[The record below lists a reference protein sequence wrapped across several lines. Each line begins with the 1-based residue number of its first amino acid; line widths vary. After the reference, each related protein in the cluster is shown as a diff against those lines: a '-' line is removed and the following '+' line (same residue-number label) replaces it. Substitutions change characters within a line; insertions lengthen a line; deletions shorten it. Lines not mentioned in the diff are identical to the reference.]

1 MPNCDLSIVIVHWN
15 VIDLLAASLRAIEQV
30 SRPIDGVPQRRR
42 FGPADKVQTLEVIV
56 VDNASNDG
64 AVTRIKTAFPW
75 VKLAASEINL
85 GFTAGNNLGYAESS
99 GRFVYFLNPDTE
111 IAHGGPEADGLWSLY
126 RAVHEDDT
134 VGMAGP
140 RLRYADGTPQES
152 TRRFPTPLTGFFES
166 TWLGRL
172 WPGNPWSR
180 RFHMVDWRVDYR
192 HDVDWI
198 VGAAMLARREALEQ
212 ARLAPYAGPF
222 DEGFFMYSE
231 ELDLCRRI
239 KEAGWRVVYVPE
251 SLVIH
256 YEGRSSEQVVAARH
270 IHFNTSKVRYYHKVF
285 GDRWADVLRRYLLLE
300 FRWQLWEERV
310 KRLLGSK
317 RDLRTAR
324 IDAYKEVLASGL
336 RSEKPMDD
344 PPVDT
349 V

>member
-1 MPNCDLSIVIVHWN
+1 MP
-15 VIDLLAASLRAIEQV
+15 
-30 SRPIDGVPQRRR
+30 
-42 FGPADKVQTLEVIV
+42 
-56 VDNASNDG
+56 
-64 AVTRIKTAFPW
+64 
-75 VKLAASEINL
+75 
-85 GFTAGNNLGYAESS
+85 ESS

-111 IAHGGPEADGLWSLY
+111 IDQGDPETDGLWRLY
-126 RAVHEDDT
+126 RALCDDET
-134 VGMAGP
+134 VGMVGP

-180 RFHMVDWRVDYR
+180 RLHMADWQVNFR

-212 ARLAPYAGPF
+212 VRMAAYNGPF

-239 KEAGWRVVYVPE
+239 KEAGWRIVYVPE

-270 IHFNTSKVRYYHKVF
+270 IHFNTSKVYYYRKYF
-285 GDRWADVLRRYLLLE
+285 GHRWAEIMRRYLLFE
-300 FRWQLWEERV
+300 FRWQMWVERA

-317 RDLRTAR
+317 RDLRAAR

-336 RSEKPMDD
+336 HSENSVDERS
-344 PPVDT
+344 VGT
-349 V
+349 I